1 MKYLVLLLLL
11 IALPVHAADPPIP
24 ANAVKHLPTL
34 ASELA
39 KYWPDAPSR
48 SVFAAQVETESCVS
62 LKSKKCWTPFA
73 ELKTD
78 REYGF
83 GLGQITVT
91 KSFDNFKAAKQLDS
105 SLKEWQWEN
114 RYNAEYQLRT
124 LVLMNKF
131 NFSKFKW
138 ARDTHEQLAFM
149 FAAYNGGVGG
159 VLSDRSVCRTMPLC
173 DGARWFGN
181 VEHTSK
187 KAKVAV
193 KGYGLSF
200 FQINRR
206 YVAGM
211 WTRNQKYIN
220 YIGE

>member
-1 MKYLVLLLLL
+1 MHALALLLLWVPL
-11 IALPVHAADPPIP
+11 VFANDIP
-24 ANAVKHLPTL
+24 ANAHTYLPVL
-34 ASELA
+34 AHELDTH
-39 KYWPDAPSR
+39 WPDAPRR
-48 SVFAAQVETESCVS
+48 SVFAAQVETESCIT
-62 LKSKKCWTPFA
+62 LKHKKCWTPYA

-83 GLGQITVT
+83 GLGQITIT
-91 KSFDNFKAAKQLDS
+91 KSFDNYQAAKKLDS
-105 SLKEWQWEN
+105 SLKDWAWEN

-124 LVLMNKF
+124 LVLTNRF
-131 NFSKFKW
+131 NYAKFKW
-138 ARDTHEQLAFM
+138 ASDERERLAFM

-159 VLSDRSVCRTMPLC
+159 VLSDRSVCRAVHPC
-173 DGARWFGN
+173 DESRWFGN

-187 KAKVAV
+187 KAKVAA

-220 YIGE
+220 YTGE